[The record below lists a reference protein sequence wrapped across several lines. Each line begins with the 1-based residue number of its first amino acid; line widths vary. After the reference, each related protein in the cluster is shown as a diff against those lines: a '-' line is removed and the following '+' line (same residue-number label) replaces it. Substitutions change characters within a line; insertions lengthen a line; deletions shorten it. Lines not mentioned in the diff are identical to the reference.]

1 MFSGKFLNCYGLKD
15 FELPNIDFSSDNK
28 AMIYAPNGVMKTSLS
43 KVMDDISKGLA
54 PKDRVFPN
62 ATTCY
67 EVKYCGDQYTY
78 SSERPND
85 IPPATGSIYVINTF
99 ADQFD
104 FTKETVGTIL
114 ADEQTR
120 NAYNVL
126 MNEMNGE
133 IQEIQEGLRK
143 MTGIT
148 KPKIKERIM
157 SDFSLSDTADWPE
170 IFKVLKDAFVNYE
183 HLPVL
188 DDVFYNDLIND
199 KTLAVYDKP
208 EFSNLLGQYIE
219 SLNNFLEKSFLLN
232 KEFTDKSAEALIKAF
247 KGNNLF
253 AANHSILLRDEKTR
267 VCSIEE
273 WDALVSN
280 ELKEIYAKPELSLAF
295 MKLKKLLTSNAEV
308 SKLRDIIISHRTII
322 PLLADINKL
331 RKILWLNCMSRMNQP
346 FDVYY
351 QKISSYSERIKA
363 LYEKASEQSQRWQN
377 VVAEFNRRFRV
388 PFEVKIKNKANFLLK
403 DEAPNLMFDYSQGEG
418 DDLQTESLRKD
429 ELMTALST
437 GEKRALYLLYI
448 LFDVERIREMAATGS
463 SRYLIIAD
471 DIADSFDYK
480 NKYAIIE
487 YLSDL
492 SKVSGIDL
500 LVLTHNF
507 DFYRTVKSRLGIER
521 SKCFIAQRE
530 PSGKVVATVFKYQKD
545 FFKNVVISNIKSG
558 DITTDIKM
566 RLLISSIPF
575 YRNLCEYNGDEDA
588 YLKLTCFLHIKT
600 TPLDT
605 KTINISDLWNIIKG
619 FLGNVAFAGTDENYY
634 MVLKRSAEN
643 IVNNPITDEVSL
655 DNKLILSICI
665 RLLAEEFLQ
674 QTIVRNG
681 QACVD
686 STSNQTREWFEQAR
700 SFMTSEQIAIIENV
714 NLITPESIHLNSFMF
729 EPLIDVSDWALRE
742 LYLTVKNL

>member
-62 ATTCY
+62 VTTCY

-219 SLNNFLEKSFLLN
+219 SLNNFLEKSSLLN

-575 YRNLCEYNGDEDA
+575 YRNLCEYNGDEHA
-588 YLKLTCFLHIKT
+588 YLKLTCFLHMKT

-619 FLGNVAFAGTDENYY
+619 FLGNTAFAGTDENYY

-681 QACVD
+681 QACLD

>member
-15 FELPNIDFSSDNK
+15 FELPNIDFSTDNK

-43 KVMDDISKGLA
+43 KVMDDISKGIA
-54 PKDRVFPN
+54 PRDRVFPN

-67 EVKYCGDQYTY
+67 EVKYCEDQYTY

-85 IPPATGSIYVINTF
+85 IPPATDSIYVINTF

-120 NAYNVL
+120 NEYNVL

-143 MTGIT
+143 LTGLT
-148 KPKIKERIM
+148 KPKIKARIM
-157 SDFSLSDTADWPE
+157 DDFSLSDTADWPE
-170 IFKVLKDAFVNYE
+170 IFEVLKDELDNYE
-183 HLPVL
+183 HLSVL
-188 DDVFYNDLIND
+188 DDVFYIDLINE

-219 SLNNFLEKSFLLN
+219 SLNKFLEESPLLN

-253 AANHSILLRDEKTR
+253 AANHSILLRDETTR

-295 MKLKKLLTSNAEV
+295 MKLKKLLTANAEV
-308 SKLRDIIISHRTII
+308 SKLRDIIISHRSII
-322 PLLADINKL
+322 PLLADVNRL
-331 RKILWLNCMSRMNQP
+331 RKILWLNCISRMNQP

-351 QKISSYSERIKA
+351 QIISSYSERIKA
-363 LYEKASEQSQRWQN
+363 LYEKAAEQSQRWQN
-377 VVAEFNRRFRV
+377 VVSEFNRRFRV
-388 PFEVKIKNKANFLLK
+388 PFEVKIMNKANFLLK
-403 DEAPNLMFDYSQGEG
+403 DEAPNLVFDYSQGEG
-418 DDLQTESLRKD
+418 DEIQTESLGKD

-448 LFDVERIREMAATGS
+448 LFDVERIRQMTAAGTN
-463 SRYLIIAD
+463 RYLIIAD

-492 SKVSGIDL
+492 SKVRGIDL
-500 LVLTHNF
+500 LILTHNF
-507 DFYRTVKSRLGIER
+507 DFYRTVKSRLGIGR
-521 SKCFIAQRE
+521 SKCFVAQRE

-558 DITTDIKM
+558 DINTEIKK

-575 YRNLCEYNGDEDA
+575 YRNLCEYNGDEDS
-588 YLKLTCFLHIKT
+588 YLELTCFLHMKT

-605 KTINISDLWNIIKG
+605 KTVNISDLWNIIKG
-619 FLGNVAFAGTDENYY
+619 FLNNTAFAGTDENFY
-634 MVLKRSAEN
+634 VALKRSAED

-674 QTIVRNG
+674 QTLIRNG

-686 STSNQTREWFEQAR
+686 STSNQTREWFELAR

-729 EPLIDVSDWALRE
+729 EPLIDISDWTLRE
-742 LYLTVKNL
+742 LYFNVKNM

>member
-1 MFSGKFLNCYGLKD
+1 MFSGKFLNCYGLKN

-43 KVMDDISKGLA
+43 KVLEDISKGLA

-62 ATTCY
+62 VTTSY
-67 EVKYCGDQYTY
+67 KVQYYGDQYAY

-85 IPPATGSIYVINTF
+85 IPPATDSIYVINTF
-99 ADQFD
+99 EDRFD

-120 NAYNVL
+120 SVYNAL
-126 MNEMNGE
+126 MNEMNGD

-143 MTGIT
+143 MTGLT

-170 IFKVLKDAFVNYE
+170 IFEVLKQALVNYE

-208 EFSNLLGQYIE
+208 EFSNLLDQYIE
-219 SLNNFLEKSFLLN
+219 SLNKFLEESSLLN

-363 LYEKASEQSQRWQN
+363 LYEIASEQSQRWQN
-377 VVAEFNRRFRV
+377 VVVEFNRRFRV
-388 PFEVKIKNKANFLLK
+388 PFEVKIKNKANFILK

-448 LFDVERIREMAATGS
+448 LFDVERIRQMAATGS

-500 LVLTHNF
+500 LILTHNF

-530 PSGKVVATVFKYQKD
+530 PSGKIVATVFKYQKD

-558 DITTDIKM
+558 EITTDIKK

-575 YRNLCEYNGDEDA
+575 YRNLCEYNGNEDA
-588 YLKLTCFLHIKT
+588 YLKLTCFLHMKT

-605 KTINISDLWNIIKG
+605 KTVNLSDLWNIIKG
-619 FLGNVAFAGTDENYY
+619 FLGNTAFAGTDEDYY
-634 MVLKRSAEN
+634 MVLKRSAED

-674 QTIVRNG
+674 QTIIRNG
-681 QACVD
+681 QACAD
-686 STSNQTREWFEQAR
+686 STSNQTREWFEQAC
-700 SFMTSEQIAIIENV
+700 SFMTPEQIAIIENV

-729 EPLIDVSDWALRE
+729 EPLIDVSDWTLRE
-742 LYLTVKNL
+742 LYLTVKNI